1 MYIWPEEEGEEP
13 GDATDD
19 GINFPFWKR
28 RVSYLRFRL
37 AGDLPPQIPA
47 PQTPKAAERRL
58 IGLRRK
64 GDRPL
69 LSYSG
74 TIYVDRPRQMAV
86 RCQANGW
93 ITFN

>member
-1 MYIWPEEEGEEP
+1 MQWMTLLEAASFLFTVLVGCRIAASDLG
-13 GDATDD
+13 
-19 GINFPFWKR
+19 FCR
-28 RVSYLRFRL
+28 HQRL
-37 AGDLPPQIPA
+37 QRE
-47 PQTPKAAERRL
+47 TPYWIKK
-58 IGLRRK
+58 K